1 MYTQACRCTLSTQI
15 EDLVQPLCVHC
26 SHTCHDRIRRQAE
39 CRLRID
45 TYQGPNSIDNG
56 AMQDGIAACCFF
68 PALEEQAIAGTQREG
83 SNLGEGIGPGLRD
96 FNRMS
101 NKGKCQCTES

>member
-1 MYTQACRCTLSTQI
+1 
-15 EDLVQPLCVHC
+15 
-26 SHTCHDRIRRQAE
+26 
-39 CRLRID
+39 
-45 TYQGPNSIDNG
+45 
-56 AMQDGIAACCFF
+56 MQDGIAACCFF